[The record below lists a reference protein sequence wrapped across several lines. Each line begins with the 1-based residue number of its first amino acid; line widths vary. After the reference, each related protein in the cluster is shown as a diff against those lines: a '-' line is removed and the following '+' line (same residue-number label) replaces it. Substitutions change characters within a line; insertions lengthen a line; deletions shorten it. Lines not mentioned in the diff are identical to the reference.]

1 MCFKGIP
8 KTFENP
14 KYVKPPNEGIPSCA
28 LKVFS
33 RMGILQIQHI

>member
-1 MCFKGIP
+1 MCFKGIA

-14 KYVKPPNEGIPSCA
+14 KYVKPPNEGIASCA

>member
-1 MCFKGIP
+1 
-8 KTFENP
+8 
-14 KYVKPPNEGIPSCA
+14 VKPPNEGIPSCA